1 MSGTSHDT
9 TKETN
14 LVMNEIL
21 DKIDNLVRD
30 PGVEIDTTGFIFALI
45 ISATSAVIIAA
56 LYQTFY
62 ENRATGSQIH
72 RSFLLMSPSIT
83 GLFIAIQFSLPLSLG
98 LLGALSIVR
107 FRTPIKEPEEIGFL
121 MLLIAGAVL
130 CATFQ
135 FLLLAVLI
143 TLATGLLV
151 MQKVLPNL
159 LYNSKRKDGIL
170 LITVNG
176 NTVTTEKTD
185 GLLRLL
191 ETRLPQGKLESIS
204 YSENLTTIH
213 YSFTGLK
220 STGLAGLQSY
230 LNEIVPIQKLNVYF
244 NGQGTL
250 I

>member
-1 MSGTSHDT
+1 
-9 TKETN
+9 
-14 LVMNEIL
+14 MNEIL

-45 ISATSAVIIAA
+45 ISATAAVIIAA

-135 FLLLAVLI
+135 FLLLGVLI

-151 MQKVLPNL
+151 MQKVLPSL

-191 ETRLPQGKLESIS
+191 ESRLPQGKLESIS

-220 STGLAGLQSY
+220 SAGLAGLQSY

>member
-1 MSGTSHDT
+1 
-9 TKETN
+9 
-14 LVMNEIL
+14 MNEIL